1 MPRML
6 HTFYIAIGYAFG
18 TSTMNCRM
26 SSSPC
31 HCNCGTTSWSAHH
44 VHHRMQRSCAHGW
57 KVLCWAGQKW
67 VELPRICRDTVG
79 ITPAALWA
87 KGQREKKHT
96 FFTDGGWERVSKGWF
111 AADPKHPSQPSQRD
125 SDVIFCRNMF
135 TKDPAK
141 RLGGGPSDGEEVA
154 RCVLWHL
161 CLVLFGGCALGLYSE
176 LAWRVILVSVYTTFV
191 QIDPVWIGLKYTW
204 VASLLLKRRTS
215 WA

>member
-1 MPRML
+1 MTSLQGFLINNHSFLCFAYWNWWLDMPRML

-87 KGQREKKHT
+87 KGQREKKQHVLHRRRLGESLKRLVRSRSET
-96 FFTDGGWERVSKGWF
+96 PISTIPARLLSLRILQRGWEAVPLTERRWPDVSC
-111 AADPKHPSQPSQRD
+111 D
-125 SDVIFCRNMF
+125 
-135 TKDPAK
+135 T
-141 RLGGGPSDGEEVA
+141 
-154 RCVLWHL
+154 CVL
-161 CLVLFGGCALGLYSE
+161 FYSE
-176 LAWRVILVSVYTTFV
+176 GVPLVCI
-191 QIDPVWIGLKYTW
+191 Q
-204 VASLLLKRRTS
+204 SLHGES
-215 WA
+215 Y